1 MHENTICFEYY
12 IIKGGGDYWSLTTSY
27 LVTQIFKVWV
37 FRLHITNDGTERAVK
52 ISQEV
57 SCAAT
62 AIANREDAMVVM
74 GSHRTKIS

>member
-1 MHENTICFEYY
+1 MFYWQLGVGTR
-12 IIKGGGDYWSLTTSY
+12 IKRGGGLLEFNDL
-27 LVTQIFKVWV
+27 LFGNQKFEVWV
-37 FRLHITNDGTERAVK
+37 SRLHVTNDGAERAVK

-74 GSHRTKIS
+74 GSHRTKIN